1 MKRGYIY
8 IMITTILF
16 SSMEIVLKTISGVF
30 NPIQLTFTRFLI
42 GGLILLPFALNEL
55 KKKKLHLKLKDLIP
69 FLWIGFIGV
78 TVSMTL
84 YQMAV
89 SYTEASVV
97 AVLFS
102 SNPLFVM
109 LFAYLFIG
117 EPIFKRNIM
126 ALILDIIGIVFVINP
141 LRMKLS
147 PVGVVL
153 TLLSTL
159 LFAVYGVCGKKQ
171 SKSYGGIV
179 NTCFGFLFG
188 SAEMML
194 MSLLTHISV
203 IAGAFKA
210 AGMTQ
215 FVSVPFFQGYSVHV
229 LPQFLY
235 VCIGVTG
242 IGFASYFIAM
252 EKTSANTASLVFFF
266 KPILAPVM
274 ALVILG
280 ESISINRM
288 FGILF
293 ILAGSLTNIIP
304 AIIKTDNGQEE
315 PYETVA
321 DE

>member
-171 SKSYGGIV
+171 SKS
-179 NTCFGFLFG
+179 
-188 SAEMML
+188 
-194 MSLLTHISV
+194 
-203 IAGAFKA
+203 
-210 AGMTQ
+210 
-215 FVSVPFFQGYSVHV
+215 
-229 LPQFLY
+229 
-235 VCIGVTG
+235 
-242 IGFASYFIAM
+242 
-252 EKTSANTASLVFFF
+252 TSN
-266 KPILAPVM
+266 
-274 ALVILG
+274 
-280 ESISINRM
+280 
-288 FGILF
+288 
-293 ILAGSLTNIIP
+293 
-304 AIIKTDNGQEE
+304 
-315 PYETVA
+315 Y
-321 DE
+321 